1 MEGIFDF
8 EYKDGKVVKRETKVD
23 PAKAQLVEGQ
33 SVQFLTTLINNILVK
48 NFPGKYAAYSHFT
61 AADLKLVVT
70 TINRTKARKIMA
82 GATTFTV
89 TENPHRYANE
99 VVKSEVHDESVSE
112 ERTRYGIAVTERE
125 PLPPVNEEL
134 TRLIAGSIR
143 ISRGALGS
151 AVRAVPIEPPAKVC
165 AAFVPDLSKIGQATV
180 SMFGPSLTSIGATE
194 KVVKDALDSSPELS
208 KAFVVSRD
216 RIVPERVGV
225 SSVKGRQTKVRNS
238 ALRIPEKYKGVS
250 SRAMIKNLMQVPMTD
265 KSGMGYYAQSHY
277 DGLRVVGPERKYTEI
292 LQDFKFSTDASVIRV
307 TSADKKVALA
317 IFNAASHIDKDV
329 VVVYEGSETNRLQ
342 RFWDGSKVIR
352 KGVVPYPGK
361 LFDHAFEGHLNEVY
375 YYALDKPTSS
385 VLQTIDALYNSNQRI
400 KELQDYYSRYGE
412 YSYYI
417 DYSSLIS
424 DEEYKTYQS
433 VNEKALTP
441 LSSSF
446 APTCKVRKGWVLV
459 ASFGNMNVDQAMN
472 NIANGRLHY
481 LTWMYRS
488 NHFCAKGDKGHKFT
502 VCHAPKYDW
511 VTGDTHVKL
520 DPLIMSQLESVV
532 DADTMAAFE
541 QLVGVSSKT
550 NDNEEKEEA
559 EETSEDTEGKDVF
572 YGLANDTS

>member
-23 PAKAQLVEGQ
+23 PDKARLVEGQ
-33 SVQFLTTLINNILVK
+33 SVQFLTTLINNILVG

-61 AADLKLVVT
+61 AADLKFIVT
-70 TINRTKARKIMA
+70 TINRAKARKLMA

-89 TENPHRYANE
+89 DEKPHRYANE
-99 VVKSEVHDESVSE
+99 VVKSETQNESTSE
-112 ERTRYGIAVTERE
+112 ERTRYGMLISDKE
-125 PLPPVNEEL
+125 PLPPVNAEL

-143 ISRGALGS
+143 ISRGAVGS
-151 AVRAVPIEPPAKVC
+151 ATRAVPIEPPAKVC

-180 SMFGPSLTSIGATE
+180 SMFGRSLTSIKATE
-194 KVVKDALDSSPELS
+194 KVVNDALNSSDELS
-208 KAFVVSRD
+208 KAFASTRD
-216 RIVPERVGV
+216 QIVPSRVSV
-225 SSVKGRQTKVRNS
+225 SSIKGRQTKVRNS

-277 DGLRVVGPERKYTEI
+277 DGLRVTGPERKYTEI
-292 LQDFKFSTDASVIRV
+292 LQDFTFSTRASVIRV

-317 IFNAASHIDKDV
+317 LFNAMNHLKRDV

-342 RFWDGSKVIR
+342 RFWNGSKVIR

-361 LFDHAFEGHLNEVY
+361 LFDHAFEGHLSEVY
-375 YYALDKPTSS
+375 CYVLDKPTSN
-385 VLQTIDALYNSNQRI
+385 VLQTADALYNSNQRV
-400 KELQDYYSRYGE
+400 KELQEYYSRYGE
-412 YSYYI
+412 YSYYA
-417 DYSSLIS
+417 DWSSLIS

-433 VNEKALTP
+433 VNDKALAP
-441 LSSSF
+441 LSKGF
-446 APTCKVRKGWVLV
+446 APTCKVRKGWVMV
-459 ASFGNMNVDQAMN
+459 ASFGVMNVDQAMN

-488 NHFCAKGDKGHKFT
+488 NHFCAKGDEGHKF
-502 VCHAPKYDW
+502 VVHYAPKYDW

-520 DPLIMSQLESVV
+520 DPLIMTQLESVV

-541 QLVGVSSKT
+541 ALVGVSPKKDDDS
-550 NDNEEKEEA
+550 EEREEDESVPQPQ
-559 EETSEDTEGKDVF
+559 EEDAF
-572 YGLANDTS
+572 YGLATST